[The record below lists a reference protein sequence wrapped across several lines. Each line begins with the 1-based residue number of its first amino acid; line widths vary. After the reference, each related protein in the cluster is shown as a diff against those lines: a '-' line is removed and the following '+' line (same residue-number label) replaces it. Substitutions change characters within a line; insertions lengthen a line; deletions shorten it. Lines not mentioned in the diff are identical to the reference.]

1 MLRSKTIITVP
12 LDSEEENGDV
22 EEEELKTVIGG
33 VPDGNKKLQSEN
45 EKVQSSLAA
54 QKPLEKHID
63 KNSENE
69 REKHTEFKITGGV
82 FGPVSIN
89 SPKKETQIMEKDK
102 VAQLRD
108 KQMELLRKENE
119 LLQKEKEIMQRE
131 NDFLKL
137 MSSNIDRLRAVD
149 NSVPLGL
156 VSNFVPVY
164 DGKADAAF
172 FITQLRDLQQHCKL
186 SDDLLRALFASKL
199 EGRPLSWL
207 HSRRGTATDDIT
219 ETFSQ
224 FCVMFGSKKSRLEL
238 RRKFERRVWRQE
250 ENFMDYYNGKVE
262 LAKKLK
268 MEEDELLEYVIDG
281 ISNTH
286 LRRQTVLQHYNNLA
300 ELCKSLSTIKLPKAV
315 DADHGVAANKFSVR
329 CYNCNSFGHYAA
341 DCTKPTREP
350 GTCYACGI
358 SGHTVG
364 SCDKNKKRE
373 TPKNENNYKA

>member
-1 MLRSKTIITVP
+1 MLRSKTIIAVP
-12 LDSEEENGDV
+12 LDSEEEQNGDV
-22 EEEELKTVIGG
+22 EEEELKTVVGG

-108 KQMELLRKENE
+108 KQMELLPKENE
-119 LLQKEKEIMQRE
+119 LLQKEKEIMQGE
-131 NDFLKL
+131 N
-137 MSSNIDRLRAVD
+137 
-149 NSVPLGL
+149 
-156 VSNFVPVY
+156 
-164 DGKADAAF
+164 
-172 FITQLRDLQQHCKL
+172 
-186 SDDLLRALFASKL
+186 DLLRDLFASKL

-207 HSRRGTATDDIT
+207 HSRRGTATEDIT

-224 FCVMFGSKKSRLEL
+224 FCVMFGSKESRLEL
-238 RRKFERRVWRQE
+238 RRKFERGVWRQE
-250 ENFMDYYNGKVE
+250 ENFMVYYNGKVE
-262 LAKKLK
+262 LAEKLK

-286 LRRQTVLQHYNNLA
+286 LRRQTVLQHYNNFA